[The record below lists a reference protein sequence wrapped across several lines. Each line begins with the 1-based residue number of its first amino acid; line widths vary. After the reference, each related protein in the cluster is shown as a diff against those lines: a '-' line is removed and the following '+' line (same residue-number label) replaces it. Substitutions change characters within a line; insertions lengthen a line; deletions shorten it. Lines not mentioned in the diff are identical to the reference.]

1 MHCADARLL
10 DPDPFCATQI
20 TLEQLFVSLKMAKHY
35 NAVASELADEVSEL
49 IESLDDEQQLDED
62 LDEIGLSQLERQ
74 KLLGALKELKRT
86 M

>member
-1 MHCADARLL
+1 ML
-10 DPDPFCATQI
+10 DPDPFCALKI